1 MRNKENVHR
10 FLHRGKPRKAK
21 ALHVICRGS
30 LPSIM
35 KKRTCSLFNDDQLSS
50 IINMLASSWIKRFFL
65 SRKSE
70 EVRLCWT
77 RNHMSLPLIRVEKS
91 WKGCHNRKQT
101 ERSHQIFI
109 HIAGWW
115 RSTFFALF
123 YFSLPVISKISLCG
137 RTFWHGTTAP
147 TTRRLTTDKRS
158 TKRAANNPAST
169 SCKVTYWPIKTRAR
183 VLEGHFLAL
192 YYNFPHGKVPP
203 FWTRASAVFRRQRLR
218 AKTASFRTS
227 HRRWNQQ

>member
-1 MRNKENVHR
+1 MRE
-10 FLHRGKPRKAK
+10 
-21 ALHVICRGS
+21 
-30 LPSIM
+30 
-35 KKRTCSLFNDDQLSS
+35 
-50 IINMLASSWIKRFFL
+50 
-65 SRKSE
+65 
-70 EVRLCWT
+70 
-77 RNHMSLPLIRVEKS
+77 
-91 WKGCHNRKQT
+91 KGCHNRKQT
-101 ERSHQIFI
+101 ERSYQIFI
-109 HIAGWW
+109 HFAGWW

-192 YYNFPHGKVPP
+192 YYNLPHGKVPP
-203 FWTRASAVFRRQRLR
+203 FLNAFIATKWPTGSVSSVSGALHRFVWHVEQCHGGVRIMMRQESFNFGIMRGITNTAFMPARKQKVTDWYVKLLMSVTLHFQKCTDKI
-218 AKTASFRTS
+218 KTL
-227 HRRWNQQ
+227 

>member
-1 MRNKENVHR
+1 
-10 FLHRGKPRKAK
+10 
-21 ALHVICRGS
+21 
-30 LPSIM
+30 
-35 KKRTCSLFNDDQLSS
+35 
-50 IINMLASSWIKRFFL
+50 MLASLWMKRFFH

-70 EVRLCWT
+70 EVLKSWT
-77 RNHMSLPLIRVEKS
+77 KNHMSLPQIRE
-91 WKGCHNRKQT
+91 KGCHNRKQT
-101 ERSHQIFI
+101 ERSYQIFI
-109 HIAGWW
+109 HFAGWW

-183 VLEGHFLAL
+183 VLEGQFLAL
-192 YYNFPHGKVPP
+192 YYNQYHGKVPP
-203 FWTRASAVFRRQRLR
+203 FWTLL
-218 AKTASFRTS
+218 
-227 HRRWNQQ
+227 